1 MVMYSPS
8 YLYPRSPSEEHT
20 QNMNS
25 GIRVSVTVPPS
36 GRIFKSRTEDDV
48 LRTLI
53 EAPEE
58 EFTVSEL
65 TELTGASSATVR
77 RAVKHLES
85 LDVVEINQTP
95 QRDYI
100 SIRQRRLD
108 KPDPIL
114 VIEQSEFQKPVRVFV
129 NQALTALSATDSV
142 DEVIGIILFGSVAR
156 GEADRKS
163 DIDVL
168 VVVDGQKTVARRAV
182 NEVASDLQDERFG
195 GDRYVFRPMVETAE
209 SVRRI
214 GERLQEQFEEGI
226 PLYSTEKLRELE
238 QEVRDGE

>member
-1 MVMYSPS
+1 
-8 YLYPRSPSEEHT
+8 
-20 QNMNS
+20 MNE
-25 GIRVSVTVPPS
+25 GIRVSVSVPPS
-36 GRIFKSRTEDDV
+36 GRVFKSRAEDDV
-48 LRTLI
+48 LRTLV

-65 TELTGASSATVR
+65 TESTDSSPATVR
-77 RAVKHLES
+77 RAVKHLED
-85 LDVVEINQTP
+85 LDVVEIRQTP

-100 SIRQRRLD
+100 SVRQQRLD

-114 VIEQSEFQKPVRVFV
+114 VIEQSEFQKPVRKFV
-129 NQALTALSATDSV
+129 ERTLAELSEAEKV
-142 DEVIGIILFGSVAR
+142 NEVIGIVLFGSVAR

-163 DIDVL
+163 DIDIL
-168 VVVDGQKTVARRAV
+168 IVVDGQKTVARRVV
-182 NEVASDLQDERFG
+182 NEVASNLQDERFD
-195 GDRYVFRPMVETAE
+195 GDRYVFRPMVETVE

-226 PLYSTEKLRELE
+226 PLHATEKLRELE